1 MNKLEQHLAKCSH
14 FVSKKIMELK
24 NLQIIYV
31 QYGTIYAKNLNM
43 QNDPVYH
50 LEKFT

>member
-1 MNKLEQHLAKCSH
+1 MNKLEQHLAKRSH

-31 QYGTIYAKNLNM
+31 QYEHI
-43 QNDPVYH
+43 
-50 LEKFT
+50 F